1 MYFERGGNFEYVD
14 QWVKLSEK
22 DEKLSGVAENWTLVY
37 GMEIQSANHYN
48 RRDKQIETYDVDQHL
63 NHK

>member
-1 MYFERGGNFEYVD
+1 MYFERGGNSEYVD

-22 DEKLSGVAENWTLVY
+22 DKKLSGVAENWTLVY